1 MNLSWHQ
8 VTSEEANAYF
18 ADAVANVSGVNVIS
32 PTWFYL
38 QDTQGNIADISS
50 ADYVKQAH
58 DKGMKVWGLIDN
70 FTADVS
76 TTDTLSQLSSRQN
89 IISQLMSAAEKQVL
103 MESMWILK
111 RSVKMRDRIFAIFKR
126 IVY

>member
-1 MNLSWHQ
+1 M
-8 VTSEEANAYF
+8 ANAVGKCYF
-18 ADAVANVSGVNVIS
+18 SYLVL
-32 PTWFYL
+32 L

-111 RSVKMRDRIFAIFKR
+111 RSVKMRDRIFCNFKR